1 MGATRCA
8 NSPTPM
14 EQTDDML
21 LALHGHLDKTLSVLR
36 SAPAFTSLRGITS
49 GR

>member
-1 MGATRCA
+1 MD
-8 NSPTPM
+8 
-14 EQTDDML
+14 QDDTL

-36 SAPAFTSLRGITS
+36 SAPAFTSLSSITS